1 MGLWLA
7 RYNGDIECILGHL
20 IPVNL
25 TIIGIISL
33 GICALFIYIA
43 YTVIFVKFYR
53 QKRRIKRIKNN
64 PKQSLK
70 SPHIGD
76 LDHPD
81 RNITIGNSSPGEN
94 KCFESANKTDHRT
107 ETFDKY
113 SICKKTD
120 SNSIDTRPS
129 NKSFKVQMMRGL
141 SRRRLILP
149 GVNHILKS
157 ITAAKY
163 ILTTITVLSLTWL
176 PWIATL
182 YHDISTHHHHE
193 ISSPD
198 NITTN
203 HLFQECVHQLME
215 SGLGICSHQFQ
226 QDQTFA
232 DNIAFAVHSFE
243 QDFLQM
249 FSIMV
254 ANTNSI
260 LNPIIYAFWYPDF
273 RKTLKLQLR
282 HIFVNP

>member
-1 MGLWLA
+1 M
-7 RYNGDIECILGHL
+7 
-20 IPVNL
+20 NL

-33 GICALFIYIA
+33 CICALFIYIA
-43 YTVIFVKFYR
+43 YTVILVKLYR
-53 QKRRIKRIKNN
+53 QKRRLKRIKNN
-64 PKQSLK
+64 PRQSVK
-70 SPHIGD
+70 SPCVGD
-76 LDHPD
+76 LDPLGG
-81 RNITIGNSSPGEN
+81 NITYGNSFPGEN

-107 ETFDKY
+107 ETFDKS

-120 SNSIDTRPS
+120 SESIDTRPT
-129 NKSFKVQMMRGL
+129 NKSFKVQMMCGL

-163 ILTTITVLSLTWL
+163 ILTTRTVLSLTWL

-182 YHDISTHHHHE
+182 YHDISTHHRNE

-198 NITTN
+198 NLTTN

-215 SGLGICSHQFQ
+215 SGLDVCSHQFQ
-226 QDQTFA
+226 QDHTFA
-232 DNIAFAVHSFE
+232 DNLAFAVHSFE

-254 ANTNSI
+254 ANINSI

-282 HIFVNP
+282 HLFVNPYVCNQYY